1 MADRTFSGNL
11 VRHLEKNAT
20 EIPSD
25 IAIISTGGSPFKKT
39 FNQLH
44 EDVILCSIFFKKKG
58 VQRNDRVLLMVKPGY
73 ELIICCFALLF
84 IGAIPIIIDPGM
96 GLKSLLK
103 CIKRSKPQTLIAID
117 IGIWISTLFRTTFS
131 SLRLKIRIT
140 KNLLGEAKRK
150 FIINPTQMHYSQDKD
165 LAAIVFTSG
174 STGSPKGVRYL
185 HRNFNAQIQTLERE
199 FGIQKGEVD
208 MVTLPIFS
216 LFNPALGVTS
226 VIPEMNPRKP
236 AKANAEKL
244 VQTILDHQVTSAFCS
259 PVIGKKISDYCQKHG
274 VRLKSVQRIMLAGA
288 PVTPKVVHRLAS
300 YLPSGKIFIPYGATE
315 ALPVSYSNHN
325 QISRLSQSIINGEGS
340 CLGKPINDVSIQLM
354 PVKNSPIP
362 NQDEDEII
370 PVTTKFETGEIC
382 VSGICVT
389 DGYDQ
394 MPGATRDARFKFN
407 SKTYHRMGD
416 LGYWDDEGN
425 LRFLGRKAECVQTKF
440 GPLETERC
448 EPIINNLSGVHRCA
462 LIGIGTERI
471 QEPCLVVELSND
483 KSNITNLS
491 KRIYSI
497 IEENFVQFGMR
508 RLFFQRRLPVDA
520 RHNAK
525 IHRLALSQKWSK
537 KVLKDQTIG
546 IKK

>member
-1 MADRTFSGNL
+1 
-11 VRHLEKNAT
+11 
-20 EIPSD
+20 
-25 IAIISTGGSPFKKT
+25 
-39 FNQLH
+39 
-44 EDVILCSIFFKKKG
+44 
-58 VQRNDRVLLMVKPGY
+58 
-73 ELIICCFALLF
+73 
-84 IGAIPIIIDPGM
+84 
-96 GLKSLLK
+96 
-103 CIKRSKPQTLIAID
+103 
-117 IGIWISTLFRTTFS
+117 
-131 SLRLKIRIT
+131 
-140 KNLLGEAKRK
+140 
-150 FIINPTQMHYSQDKD
+150 
-165 LAAIVFTSG
+165 
-174 STGSPKGVRYL
+174 
-185 HRNFNAQIQTLERE
+185 
-199 FGIQKGEVD
+199 
-208 MVTLPIFS
+208 
-216 LFNPALGVTS
+216 
-226 VIPEMNPRKP
+226 MNPRKP

-259 PVIGKKISDYCQKHG
+259 PVIGKKISDYCHKHG

-300 YLPSGKIFIPYGATE
+300 YLPSGEILIPYGATE

-325 QISRLSQSIINGEGS
+325 QISRLSQSIINGDGS
-340 CLGKPINDVSIQLM
+340 CLGKPVNNVSIQLM

-370 PVTTKFETGEIC
+370 PVSNKFETGEIC

-394 MPGATRDARFKFN
+394 MPGATRDARFRFN
-407 SKTYHRMGD
+407 SRTYHRMGD

-440 GPLETERC
+440 GPLETEKC

-471 QEPCLVVELSND
+471 QEPCLVVEISNV
-483 KSNITNLS
+483 KSNISNLS
-491 KRIYSI
+491 KQIYSI

-525 IHRLALSQKWSK
+525 IHRLVLSQKWSK
-537 KVLKDQTIG
+537 KVLKDQAIG
-546 IKK
+546 IEK

>member
-1 MADRTFSGNL
+1 
-11 VRHLEKNAT
+11 
-20 EIPSD
+20 
-25 IAIISTGGSPFKKT
+25 
-39 FNQLH
+39 
-44 EDVILCSIFFKKKG
+44 
-58 VQRNDRVLLMVKPGY
+58 
-73 ELIICCFALLF
+73 
-84 IGAIPIIIDPGM
+84 
-96 GLKSLLK
+96 
-103 CIKRSKPQTLIAID
+103 
-117 IGIWISTLFRTTFS
+117 
-131 SLRLKIRIT
+131 
-140 KNLLGEAKRK
+140 
-150 FIINPTQMHYSQDKD
+150 
-165 LAAIVFTSG
+165 
-174 STGSPKGVRYL
+174 
-185 HRNFNAQIQTLERE
+185 
-199 FGIQKGEVD
+199 

-340 CLGKPINDVSIQLM
+340 CLGKPINDISIQLM
-354 PVKNSPIP
+354 PVKKSPIP

-370 PVTTKFETGEIC
+370 PVTKKFETGEIC

-440 GPLETERC
+440 GPLETEKC

-471 QEPCLVVELSND
+471 QEPCLVVEVSNV

-491 KRIYSI
+491 KQIYSI

>member
-1 MADRTFSGNL
+1 MG
-11 VRHLEKNAT
+11 
-20 EIPSD
+20 
-25 IAIISTGGSPFKKT
+25 
-39 FNQLH
+39 Q
-44 EDVILCSIFFKKKG
+44 
-58 VQRNDRVLLMVKPGY
+58 QY
-73 ELIICCFALLF
+73 LF
-84 IGAIPIIIDPGM
+84 
-96 GLKSLLK
+96 
-103 CIKRSKPQTLIAID
+103 
-117 IGIWISTLFRTTFS
+117 LF
-131 SLRLKIRIT
+131 
-140 KNLLGEAKRK
+140 
-150 FIINPTQMHYSQDKD
+150 
-165 LAAIVFTSG
+165 
-174 STGSPKGVRYL
+174 
-185 HRNFNAQIQTLERE
+185 
-199 FGIQKGEVD
+199 
-208 MVTLPIFS
+208 
-216 LFNPALGVTS
+216 
-226 VIPEMNPRKP
+226 
-236 AKANAEKL
+236 
-244 VQTILDHQVTSAFCS
+244 
-259 PVIGKKISDYCQKHG
+259 
-274 VRLKSVQRIMLAGA
+274 
-288 PVTPKVVHRLAS
+288 
-300 YLPSGKIFIPYGATE
+300 
-315 ALPVSYSNHN
+315 YSNHN
-325 QISRLSQSIINGEGS
+325 QISRLNQSIINGEGS
-340 CLGKPINDVSIQLM
+340 CLGRPINNVSIQLM

-471 QEPCLVVELSND
+471 QEPCLVVEVSNV

-491 KRIYSI
+491 KQIYSI

-537 KVLKDQTIG
+537 KVLKDQAIG
-546 IKK
+546 IEK